1 MGPVGIVLCIFVGHF
16 VSVHSF
22 PGFFDPPVPFP
33 LERNFDFP
41 PYHSIVS
48 SWPAGSPDFHVL
60 AELPPFTHVPGVQ
73 VFCDE
78 SQLSV
83 LVDKRAD
90 GAALTAEDVQLGD
103 GCYSNGERPHQYVFT
118 YSVDECGTSHSF
130 QNGLMMFT
138 NNVHLNLKKPLS
150 TWWQTPSTVQI
161 SCIPQRALARP
172 RFSGSVAPAENGKS
186 FSIKAENGKSF
197 SIKAMKPSWTSA
209 AESNVYKRGQAI
221 NLQVSAET
229 GPERQLFIQS
239 CSVSAS
245 PEPQSKP
252 RRVVIMNKG
261 CTAPL
266 GSPHPVVQF
275 VASRR
280 GNMVNFALN
289 TSYLISELYIH
300 CSVHI
305 SDQGVNSGSKSCNY
319 DIIQSRWEDLNG
331 AVEVCE
337 CCSSKCEVPSVRHL
351 PDDGRATVSTGPLV
365 IVDKDI
371 EMRSEPA
378 VSEQQETRPASV
390 IDSMLSDAPVTE
402 DTIVSGASRS
412 RSEFSSAPHGV
423 VVVSRDPV
431 ARLTLWLP
439 GKVQDTEHSNNIGS
453 MSEDS
458 LTVQL
463 KANDVISNEF
473 PDPQP
478 STSQMKPP
486 TNEVEG
492 QTINE
497 LKNDASLWDLNVP
510 AMVDGWLIPGPP
522 RQKGFGRSG
531 VISTDVAQV
540 DVPLPAE
547 MAANDLNRIDFN
559 QMGDELAQMQADAAV
574 TTQGG
579 TGDVQ
584 PVVRSKLQFSKG
596 MDGTQT
602 VSYEEEVVKQQEG
615 KGAARRCGMDLVKR
629 KLEPR
634 QKGLRSAF
642 LDLLRMDKAE

>member
-1 MGPVGIVLCIFVGHF
+1 M
-16 VSVHSF
+16 
-22 PGFFDPPVPFP
+22 
-33 LERNFDFP
+33 
-41 PYHSIVS
+41 
-48 SWPAGSPDFHVL
+48 
-60 AELPPFTHVPGVQ
+60 
-73 VFCDE
+73 
-78 SQLSV
+78 
-83 LVDKRAD
+83 
-90 GAALTAEDVQLGD
+90 
-103 GCYSNGERPHQYVFT
+103 
-118 YSVDECGTSHSF
+118 
-130 QNGLMMFT
+130 
-138 NNVHLNLKKPLS
+138 
-150 TWWQTPSTVQI
+150 
-161 SCIPQRALARP
+161 
-172 RFSGSVAPAENGKS
+172 
-186 FSIKAENGKSF
+186 
-197 SIKAMKPSWTSA
+197 
-209 AESNVYKRGQAI
+209 
-221 NLQVSAET
+221 
-229 GPERQLFIQS
+229 
-239 CSVSAS
+239 
-245 PEPQSKP
+245 
-252 RRVVIMNKG
+252 
-261 CTAPL
+261 
-266 GSPHPVVQF
+266 
-275 VASRR
+275 
-280 GNMVNFALN
+280 
-289 TSYLISELYIH
+289 
-300 CSVHI
+300 
-305 SDQGVNSGSKSCNY
+305 
-319 DIIQSRWEDLNG
+319 
-331 AVEVCE
+331 
-337 CCSSKCEVPSVRHL
+337 
-351 PDDGRATVSTGPLV
+351 

-642 LDLLRMDKAE
+642 LDLLRYLEILILKITGNQNKICDVNMLCT